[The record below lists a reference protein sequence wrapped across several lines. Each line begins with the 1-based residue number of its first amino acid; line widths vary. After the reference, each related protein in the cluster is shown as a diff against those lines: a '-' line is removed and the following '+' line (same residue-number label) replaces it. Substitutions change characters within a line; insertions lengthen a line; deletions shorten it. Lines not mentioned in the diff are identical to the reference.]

1 MQRTKLVR
9 GALER
14 GLEIPPID
22 VAINKILD
30 NNPGM
35 RLVQVTAI
43 DVKYTSCLL
52 LCTFETSKT
61 SETLET
67 SEAKT

>member
-22 VAINKILD
+22 AAVNKILD

-35 RLVQVTAI
+35 RLVQVTVVN
-43 DVKYTSCLL
+43 VKYTSCLL
-52 LCTFETSKT
+52 LCTFETSST
-61 SETLET
+61 SETSEEET
-67 SEAKT
+67 QEI